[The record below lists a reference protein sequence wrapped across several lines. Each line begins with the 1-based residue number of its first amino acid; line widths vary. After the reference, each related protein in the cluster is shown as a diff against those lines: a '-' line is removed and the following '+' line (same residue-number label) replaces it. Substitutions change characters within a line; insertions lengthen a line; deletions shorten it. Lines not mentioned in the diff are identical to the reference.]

1 MNKKDRELRNQ
12 HIVNQ
17 YNLGAS
23 KKDLALLNNMTV
35 QNINTILRTTADK
48 KAAGL
53 KSTATIVDEWLSDD
67 NLKDP
72 VIKDFVMHMDKLS
85 TIPKDLKPKNHRNLT
100 FKNKMDAEIILE
112 KMVEFIVLRGKASL
126 ARFYLINGMR
136 CHKHDHFNGWTD
148 AGYFIKNTKIVYF
161 GPDVGYRINLAPSKE
176 IEYDMVNDLFPKDYK
191 VKIYES

>member
-35 QNINTILRTTADK
+35 KNINTILRNNDGNK
-48 KAAGL
+48 KVTGL
-53 KSTATIVDEWLSDD
+53 KGNITMVDEWLSDD
-67 NLKDP
+67 NLEDQ
-72 VIKDFVMHMDKLS
+72 VIKDFVKRMDELNK
-85 TIPKDLKPKNHRNLT
+85 IPKNLKPKNPRNIT

-148 AGYFIKNTKIVYF
+148 ASYFIKNTKIVYF

-176 IEYDMVNDLFPKDYK
+176 IEYDMVNDLL
-191 VKIYES
+191 

>member
-35 QNINTILRTTADK
+35 QNITAILKNNKTKEPPISNDV
-48 KAAGL
+48 
-53 KSTATIVDEWLSDD
+53 IPNDE
-67 NLKDP
+67 
-72 VIKDFVMHMDKLS
+72 VIKDFVKRIDELNK
-85 TIPKDLKPKNHRNLT
+85 IPKNLKPKNPRNIT

-136 CHKHDHFNGWTD
+136 CNKHDHFNGWTD
-148 AGYFIKNTKIVYF
+148 ASYFIKNTKIVYF

>member
-23 KKDLALLNNMTV
+23 KKDLAFLNNMTV
-35 QNINTILRTTADK
+35 QNITAILKNNKTKEPPVNDYTIPNDK
-48 KAAGL
+48 
-53 KSTATIVDEWLSDD
+53 
-67 NLKDP
+67 
-72 VIKDFVMHMDKLS
+72 VIKDFVKRMDELNK
-85 TIPKDLKPKNHRNLT
+85 IPKNLKPKNPRNIT
-100 FKNKMDAEIILE
+100 FKNKIDAEIILE

-136 CHKHDHFNGWTD
+136 CHKHDHFNGWAD
-148 AGYFIKNTKIVYF
+148 ASYFIKNTKIVYF

-176 IEYDMVNDLFPKDYK
+176 IEYDMVNDLFPKNYK